1 MDVDDIFT
9 LRIRVH
15 SPDLE
20 DGHGDMGRQEVLT
33 ATAGAG
39 LPGGGPIFGL
49 LILLGCTTMLI
60 GLLTKDPPTLSASLA
75 LLLTG
80 CIGYSMSSR

>member
-9 LRIRVH
+9 LRVRVH
-15 SPDLE
+15 TPDLE
-20 DGHGDMGRQEVLT
+20 DGRGDVMPPQV
-33 ATAGAG
+33 ATAAAAAG
-39 LPGGGPIFGL
+39 LPGGSPIFAL
-49 LILLGCTTMLI
+49 LIVLGFTTMTI
-60 GLLTKDPPTLSASLA
+60 GMITVHPPTLSASLA